1 MTFPHAAVEPTTAD
15 RLQAL
20 RDNNDVRCPVCFRD
34 IDFSELGHQVLPQP
48 QYKESIAITSEDDS
62 SWVLHNQEASSPRP
76 QHRRRSTTRA
86 AEESDKDSAATV
98 ASPPPQH
105 RRPSTINT
113 PETSN
118 ANAAATVPPSVAS
131 TIGTPETTTLTHAED
146 ETSSIS
152 AATIPPPAS
161 TGAPEPT
168 TPNTNE
174 PSSSRIPATDD
185 DEANSD
191 TDTHLSRS
199 DLVTMTA
206 CNHVICA
213 SCQLTWLQAEA
224 GGRPFFYSSS
234 CALCRHSTLTPEH
247 LQQQQQRASAATT
260 AEATA
265 TFRADLLLTPAPAA
279 PTPLAADA
287 FPSAQLA
294 FYASS
299 FDHAV
304 RSLTPIRATT
314 AHLIRAGAAITA
326 LLASRPAADAVDP
339 VPAIA
344 IANGADDDD
353 VHGFARPALTAPHF
367 LGAAAALPDFA
378 EGVVRVLDHRD
389 TGTGVGSVDAV
400 WRALVSML
408 LGRYAAA
415 YESAAGG
422 GVGARRAEYRSRVRD
437 VLMGREVNDGDSFF
451 GDVECF
457 ARMVVGWLHCHR
469 E

>member
-1 MTFPHAAVEPTTAD
+1 MDAIREQFPHAAVEPTTAA

-20 RDNNDVRCPVCFRD
+20 RENNDVRCPVCFRE
-34 IDFSELGHQVLPQP
+34 IDFAELGHQEV
-48 QYKESIAITSEDDS
+48 
-62 SWVLHNQEASSPRP
+62 
-76 QHRRRSTTRA
+76 
-86 AEESDKDSAATV
+86 
-98 ASPPPQH
+98 SPPPQH
-105 RRPSTINT
+105 RRRKNTSTA
-113 PETSN
+113 EESYKDS
-118 ANAAATVPPSVAS
+118 AATIGPPPPQRRRLNSP
-131 TIGTPETTTLTHAED
+131 TITTTHAVD
-146 ETSSIS
+146 ETSSSIS
-152 AATIPPPAS
+152 ATTIPPPAT
-161 TGAPEPT
+161 TGTPESNT
-168 TPNTNE
+168 AVMTNE
-174 PSSSRIPATDD
+174 PSSPSSRVPATDD

-191 TDTHLSRS
+191 TDTPLTRS

-213 SCQLTWLQAEA
+213 LCQLTWLQAEA

-247 LQQQQQRASAATT
+247 LQQQQRRASAATS

-265 TFRADLLLTPAPAA
+265 TFRADLLLAPAPAA
-279 PTPLAADA
+279 PTPIDQAAA
-287 FPSAQLA
+287 SPSHQLA

-314 AHLIRAGAAITA
+314 DQLIRAGAAITA

-378 EGVVRVLDHRD
+378 EGVVRALDGDRD
-389 TGTGVGSVDAV
+389 TGVGSAGSV

-408 LGRYAAA
+408 LGRYAVA